1 MVGAFVNDEAVPI
14 DYILKNKDRV
24 RIITDEL
31 SYGPRENWIDK
42 AQTSFARRQIKE
54 FNRK

>member
-1 MVGAFVNDEAVPI
+1 MRTFVNDEAVPI